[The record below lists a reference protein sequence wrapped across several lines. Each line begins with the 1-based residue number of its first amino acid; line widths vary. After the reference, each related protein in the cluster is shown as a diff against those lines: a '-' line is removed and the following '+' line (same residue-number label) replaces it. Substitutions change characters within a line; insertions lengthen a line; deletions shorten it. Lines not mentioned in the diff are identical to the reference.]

1 MAKSGFKI
9 PKWGY
14 GLGLVIVLGMWLMGQ
29 YNTLVDLDVN
39 VDNSW
44 ADVEVQYQ
52 RRADLVPQLVS
63 TVEGAADFES
73 STFLEVTEARTNWL
87 DTQGDANASRE
98 DQMAAAGSF
107 DSAFSK
113 LLVTVEAYPQLTAT
127 EGFVTLQSQ
136 LEGTENRISISREDY
151 NAVASDYNRAT
162 RKIPMAFFAKLFGFE
177 QVSLFE
183 SNDGSEDAPVVDF
196 DFGDDE

>member
-1 MAKSGFKI
+1 
-9 PKWGY
+9 
-14 GLGLVIVLGMWLMGQ
+14 MGQ

-39 VDNSW
+39 VENSW

-87 DTQGDANASRE
+87 DTQADPNASLD

-107 DSAFSK
+107 DSAFSR

-136 LEGTENRISISREDY
+136 LEGTENRISVAREDF
-151 NAVASDYNRAT
+151 NGVASDYNRAT
-162 RKIPMAFFAKLFGFE
+162 RKIPMAFFAKLFGFD
-177 QVSLFE
+177 QVPLFE